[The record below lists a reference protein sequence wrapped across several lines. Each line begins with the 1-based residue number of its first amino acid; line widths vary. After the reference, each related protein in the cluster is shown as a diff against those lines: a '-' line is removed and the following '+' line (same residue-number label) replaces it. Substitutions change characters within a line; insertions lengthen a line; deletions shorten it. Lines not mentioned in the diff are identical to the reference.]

1 MHGLY
6 FRYEKNQAMPCP
18 KCGFETSETK
28 ALSMST
34 RNHKFGRQQQGL
46 YGDGDEDGA
55 AGGKQYVAYI
65 LRRVAMAYCIGKG
78 NHERGNQ
85 NAVKTKG
92 LGRLVGTFG
101 PRYGYSL

>member
-34 RNHKFGRQQQGL
+34 RNHKFGRQQLGGFGNG
-46 YGDGDEDGA
+46 GDDDEDGA
-55 AGGKQYVAYI
+55 AGGKCNIFLSRWDA
-65 LRRVAMAYCIGKG
+65 
-78 NHERGNQ
+78 
-85 NAVKTKG
+85 TW
-92 LGRLVGTFG
+92 
-101 PRYGYSL
+101 